1 MSDQTTASGQRDT
14 KDAARQE
21 ARQVQ
26 GTTKDAASNV
36 AGTAKER
43 GQDVRRQA
51 EHHVRGI
58 VGETTEQLRGHAR
71 EETQRAGGALQSAGS
86 QLQALADGRVEDAG
100 VFGDYAQQAA
110 DTVNRWAETMQQRG
124 FDGLLNDLRS
134 YGSRRPGMYLLG
146 AVAAGVVVSR
156 FGRNA
161 AQELRGS
168 GDGGGDGSGTQA
180 LTSSS
185 SDQSTTGRGQSG
197 DYDDVI
203 VGTSS
208 RVGDATEPAARSRSA
223 DTPERDDTAAV
234 RPASG
239 GSADDVI
246 VERTS
251 GDVVIEDP
259 DSGEQVSYQ
268 PNDVKQRSTQ

>member
-71 EETQRAGGALQSAGS
+71 DETQRAGGALQSAGS

-100 VFGDYAQQAA
+100 VFAEYAQQAA

-134 YGSRRPGMYLLG
+134 FGSRRPGMYLLS

-161 AQELRGS
+161 AQELRS
-168 GDGGGDGSGTQA
+168 GGDGSGTQA
-180 LTSSS
+180 LPSSS
-185 SDQSTTGRGQSG
+185 SDQSTTSRGQSG
-197 DYDDVI
+197 DDDVI

-208 RVGDATEPAARSRSA
+208 RVGDASEPGARTRPA
-223 DTPERDDTAAV
+223 ETAERDDTAAV

-268 PNDVKQRSTQ
+268 PNDVEQRSTQ